1 MGSGDEEPKE
11 NRLEEDHD
19 PGRGTDRDRTGARAR
34 RRDRG
39 RERDRGRGMGGG
51 DRERERGRV
60 FKYSNRG
67 GGDREGATRG
77 VATLRGIG
85 ANGLVRINC
94 VSFVVSTR
102 ARKD

>member
-1 MGSGDEEPKE
+1 
-11 NRLEEDHD
+11 
-19 PGRGTDRDRTGARAR
+19 
-34 RRDRG
+34 
-39 RERDRGRGMGGG
+39 MGGG

-60 FKYSNRG
+60 FKYSNRD